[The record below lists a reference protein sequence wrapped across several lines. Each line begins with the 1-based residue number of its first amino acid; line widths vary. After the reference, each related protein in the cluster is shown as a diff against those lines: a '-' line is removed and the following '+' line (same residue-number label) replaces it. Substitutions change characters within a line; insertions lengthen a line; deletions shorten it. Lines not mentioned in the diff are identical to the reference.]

1 MAGNPTGMDT
11 DEVKG
16 KVKET
21 AGKATG
27 DERLENEGRT
37 DQVKGKA
44 KDAVDDAKDAVQ
56 GVRDSLTDN
65 DR

>member
-1 MAGNPTGMDT
+1 MDA
-11 DEVKG
+11 DEMKG
-16 KVKET
+16 KLKET

-27 DERLENEGRT
+27 NERLESEGRT

-44 KDAVDDAKDAVQ
+44 KDAADDAADAVR
-56 GVRDSLTDN
+56 GVRDSLTDD

>member
-1 MAGNPTGMDT
+1 MEA
-11 DEVKG
+11 DEMKG
-16 KVKET
+16 KLKET

-44 KDAVDDAKDAVQ
+44 KEAVDDAKGAVQ
-56 GVRDSLTDN
+56 GVRDSLKD
-65 DR
+65 DDH